1 MLGSKR
7 STPTAWN
14 FLLNPLRGEGY
25 PQPTSRTVFESSMA
39 CSSSPGYS
47 KGLNTLR
54 QTFNMRS
61 EIMRRGNSF
70 WSTHPTRA
78 KLELLYPIATVA
90 EPSCCVG
97 CSNGFEGIGD
107 GLIECFFGS
116 CLGVAQELLE
126 FGPGLLDGVQV
137 RRVGRQI
144 EQLRTAG
151 FDPLAY
157 PSHFV
162 RRQVVHHHHIAGL

>member
-1 MLGSKR
+1 MVEYTYKVGATRASARLPAAAQAVRNASN
-7 STPTAWN
+7 SHTAVE
-14 FLLNPLRGEGY
+14 R
-25 PQPTSRTVFESSMA
+25 QA
-39 CSSSPGYS
+39 C
-47 KGLNTLR
+47 L
-54 QTFNMRS
+54 
-61 EIMRRGNSF
+61 IRRFPKCSV
-70 WSTHPTRA
+70 SVVRA

-137 RRVGRQI
+137 WRVGRQI

-157 PSHFV
+157 PSPFV

>member
-1 MLGSKR
+1 MK
-7 STPTAWN
+7 PVAK
-14 FLLNPLRGEGY
+14 
-25 PQPTSRTVFESSMA
+25 PTSSFQRSQN
-39 CSSSPGYS
+39 GYTRQAPT
-47 KGLNTLR
+47 GL
-54 QTFNMRS
+54 
-61 EIMRRGNSF
+61 
-70 WSTHPTRA
+70 TRA

-137 RRVGRQI
+137 WRVGRQI

-151 FDPLAY
+151 FDPLA
-157 PSHFV
+157 
-162 RRQVVHHHHIAGL
+162 